1 MVKADAGTARLLGGD
16 PWTNAVELHRQIAYV
31 PGDVTLWP
39 NLTGGET
46 IDLLARMRGGIDEKR
61 RAELIERFELDP
73 HKKARTYSKGNRQK
87 VSLISAFSSRARLLL
102 LDEPSSGLDPL
113 MENIFQQCVAEARDR
128 GATVL
133 LSSHILAE
141 TEALC
146 ERVTIIRAGKTVE
159 SGSLDSMRHLS
170 RTSITAELLAD
181 PGDLTRIRGVEDVS
195 YRRNHTA
202 RPCRQRRTRRTHP
215 GAWRCRCAQPGQ
227 PAAHAGRAIPAPLRR
242 RRSAGAERSRSALMT
257 ATLERPQQP
266 AHEAPRRGS
275 AFTGTLGML
284 RLYLRRDRIVLP
296 LWMLLLSLP
305 LATVYVGS
313 IEKVYPDQAAR
324 AAFAAT
330 IMASPAQRALYGQI
344 YNDSLGAAGIWK
356 AGMFH
361 LLIAV
366 AVILTVIRHTRAD
379 EETGRAELL
388 DSTAV
393 GRYAS
398 LTAALLLSFGASVAT
413 GAIGAAGLLGTSVP
427 PDGSLAFGA
436 ALAGSGLVF
445 TAVAAVAA
453 QLSASARFARGAAF
467 ATLAAAFTL
476 RAVGDA
482 GSGTLSWLSPLGW
495 SLQVRPYAGDR
506 WWVLLLHLATTVLLT
521 AVAYRL
527 LAGRDV
533 GAGLIAERPGPATAT
548 PLLRNAFGLAWRL
561 DRGALLLWTVGLC
574 LYGLLIGSVVHG
586 IGDEL
591 GGTTARDIVARMGGT
606 SALEQAFVAVAF
618 CLLGMMAAAFAISL
632 TLRPHQEETGQRA
645 ETVLGGAVG
654 RSRWLAS
661 YLAITLMGSAVA
673 ILVAGVAAGL
683 TYGIAAHDVDGKLW
697 MVVATAAVQLP
708 AVWLPAAVTV
718 ALFGIAPR
726 FSPVAW
732 GVLVGFIALYL
743 IGSLSG
749 FPQWLLDLEPFAH
762 IPRVTGGD
770 FTAVPLLWLLL
781 IDIALI
787 ALGMAGFRRRDVQA

>member
-1 MVKADAGTARLLGGD
+1 MTTTLLR
-16 PWTNAVELHRQIAYV
+16 P
-31 PGDVTLWP
+31 
-39 NLTGGET
+39 
-46 IDLLARMRGGIDEKR
+46 
-61 RAELIERFELDP
+61 
-73 HKKARTYSKGNRQK
+73 
-87 VSLISAFSSRARLLL
+87 
-102 LDEPSSGLDPL
+102 
-113 MENIFQQCVAEARDR
+113 
-128 GATVL
+128 
-133 LSSHILAE
+133 
-141 TEALC
+141 
-146 ERVTIIRAGKTVE
+146 
-159 SGSLDSMRHLS
+159 RH
-170 RTSITAELLAD
+170 
-181 PGDLTRIRGVEDVS
+181 
-195 YRRNHTA
+195 
-202 RPCRQRRTRRTHP
+202 
-215 GAWRCRCAQPGQ
+215 
-227 PAAHAGRAIPAPLRR
+227 
-242 RRSAGAERSRSALMT
+242 
-257 ATLERPQQP
+257 P
-266 AHEAPRRGS
+266 AHEAAQRGS

-284 RLYLRRDRIVLP
+284 RLYLRRDRVVLP
-296 LWMLLLSLP
+296 LWVFLLSVP
-305 LATVYVGS
+305 VGTVYVGS

-324 AAFAAT
+324 AGFAAS

-344 YNDSLGAAGIWK
+344 YNDSLGATGIWK

-379 EETGRAELL
+379 EETGRAELI

-398 LTAALLLSFGASVAT
+398 LTAALLLSFGASVST
-413 GAIGAAGLLGTSVP
+413 GAIGAAGLLSTSVP

-453 QLSASARFARGAAF
+453 QLSPSARFARGAAF
-467 ATLAAAFTL
+467 AALATAFTL

-506 WWVLLLHLATTVLLT
+506 WWVLLLHLATTALLT
-521 AVAYRL
+521 ALAYRL
-527 LAGRDV
+527 LSGRDV
-533 GAGLIAERPGPATAT
+533 GAGLIAERPGPATAS
-548 PLLRNAFGLAWRL
+548 PLLRGAFGLAWRL

-591 GGTTARDIVARMGGT
+591 GDGTAQDIVQRMGGT
-606 SALEQAFVAVAF
+606 SVLEQAFVAVAF
-618 CLLGMMAAAFAISL
+618 CMLGMMAAALAISL
-632 TLRPHQEETGQRA
+632 ALRPHQEEVGQRA

-654 RSRWLAS
+654 RGRWLAGH
-661 YLAITLMGSAVA
+661 LAIALLSSTVAMLIAGS
-673 ILVAGVAAGL
+673 AAGL
-683 TYGIAAHDVDGKLW
+683 TYGVAAHDVGGKLS

-718 ALFGIAPR
+718 ALFGLAPR

-732 GVLVGFIALYL
+732 GVLVGFVALYL

-762 IPRVTGGD
+762 IPRVTGGA
-770 FTAVPLLWLLL
+770 FTPIPLLWLLV
-781 IDIALI
+781 IDAALI
-787 ALGMAGFRRRDVQA
+787 ALGMAAFRRRDVQT